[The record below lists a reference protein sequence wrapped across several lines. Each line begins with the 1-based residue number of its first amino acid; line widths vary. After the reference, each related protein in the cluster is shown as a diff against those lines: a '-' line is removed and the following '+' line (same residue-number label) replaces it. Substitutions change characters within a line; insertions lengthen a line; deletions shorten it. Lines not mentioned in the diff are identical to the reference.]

1 MRAITLL
8 LVGLATITLNL
19 CAFAQ
24 DIDKSVIVV
33 PGGAKSR
40 WQLKVSE
47 RKYLP
52 LKTFQMPLSLPA
64 NTQKSTS
71 ITWPTDSLPNIE
83 APQAQDM
90 RSRDTAKVAFGE
102 KYNNVFQV
110 GAGNYGHTIL
120 NFNASYTPKENKF
133 IGVYL
138 NHDANAQGPVQS
150 TFSSRSENQAR
161 LVSRYLG
168 AVNSWEGSVAASQQ
182 INHLYGMTEIP
193 SYVKAADIRV
203 NYSYFNVLG
212 KILSARKNARSDY
225 KLTLDAGL
233 LQNPNGLSERIAKSH
248 LYYSKDLTEK
258 VKMRLDADYIHGE
271 YVSALGNDPL
281 LRSFYRINPSFAYA
295 SSRIRVNAGILVAT
309 EQEGENA
316 IAKTSIFPQFEMDF
330 GASDFIH
337 LFGGIGG
344 DVQFNSLKQFLV
356 ENPWMAVPTRFK
368 NTNQVGNLYGGIKG
382 VGNKYVDFEIKYNYA
397 EYADLPLYVNS
408 PTDMSKF
415 DMLYIGGIQKI
426 QVTNLV
432 GQVNVHVS
440 NAFTSSLK
448 VDQVTYSLLN
458 TVFKASHKPG
468 LTVSWTN
475 TWKLSNKLFISP
487 DVYYLKDLY
496 ALNPA
501 QNQLIQLEDIVDL
514 NVKIN
519 YFVKRNVNLGLS
531 GNNLVGKTYQRFNQY
546 KNQGRQVNLTLA
558 YSF

>member
-1 MRAITLL
+1 LF
-8 LVGLATITLNL
+8 VGIAAVALGFHAS
-19 CAFAQ
+19 AQ

-33 PGGAKSR
+33 PGGAKSL

-47 RKYLP
+47 RQYLP
-52 LKTFQMPLSLPA
+52 LKSFKMPLSIKEMKQQA
-64 NTQKSTS
+64 TS
-71 ITWPTDSLPNIE
+71 LSWPNDSLPSIQ
-83 APQAQDM
+83 APAAQDM

-102 KYNNVFQV
+102 KYNNVLQL
-110 GAGNYGHTIL
+110 GAGNYGHTML
-120 NFNASYTPKENKF
+120 NFNASFTPKENKF

-150 TFSSRSENQAR
+150 TFSARSENQAR

-168 AVNSWEGSVAASQQ
+168 AVNFWEGSISASQQ
-182 INHLYGMTEIP
+182 INHLYGLTEIP
-193 SYVKAADIRV
+193 SYLKAADIRV
-203 NYSYFNVLG
+203 NYTYFNAIG
-212 KILSARKNARSDY
+212 KIVSARKNAHSDY

-233 LQNPNGLSERIAKSH
+233 LQNPLGLSELIAKSH

-281 LRSFYRINPSFAYA
+281 LRSFYRINPTFAYA

-309 EQEGENA
+309 EQEGEKGL
-316 IAKTSIFPQFEMDF
+316 AKTSIFPQFEMDF

-344 DVQFNSLKQFLV
+344 DVQFNSLKQFLA
-356 ENPWMAVPTRFK
+356 ENPWMVIPNSFK

-382 VGNKYVDFEIKYNYA
+382 VGNKNIDFEIKYNYG

-408 PTDMSKF
+408 PTDISKF
-415 DMLYIGGIQKI
+415 DVLYIGGIQKI
-426 QVTNLV
+426 QVANLV

-458 TVFKASHKPG
+458 NVFQASHKPG

-514 NVKIN
+514 NFKIN
-519 YFVKRNVNLGLS
+519 YFVKRNLNLGLS
-531 GNNLVGKTYQRFNQY
+531 GNNLLGKTYQRFNQY

>member
-8 LVGLATITLNL
+8 LVGLATIALNL
-19 CAFAQ
+19 RAFAQ
-24 DIDKSVIVV
+24 EIDKSVIIVQ
-33 PGGAKSR
+33 GGAKSR

-64 NTQKSTS
+64 NTQKSTAV
-71 ITWPTDSLPNIE
+71 IWPTDSLPSIE
-83 APQAQDM
+83 APKAQDM

-102 KYNNVFQV
+102 KYNNVFQI
-110 GAGNYGHTIL
+110 GAGNYGHTLL

-150 TFSSRSENQAR
+150 TFSARSENQAR

-182 INHLYGMTEIP
+182 INHLYGLAEIP

-203 NYSYFNVLG
+203 NYTYFNVLG
-212 KILSARKNARSDY
+212 KILSARKNVRSDY

-233 LQNPNGLSERIAKSH
+233 LQNPNGLSELIAKSH

-281 LRSFYRINPSFAYA
+281 LRSFYRINPTFAYA

-316 IAKTSIFPQFEMDF
+316 IAKTSIFPQFELDF

-344 DVQFNSLKQFLV
+344 DVQFNSLKQFLA
-356 ENPWMAVPTRFK
+356 ENPWMAVPTSFK

-415 DMLYIGGIQKI
+415 DLLYIGGIQKI

-487 DVYYLKDLY
+487 DVYYVKDLY

-531 GNNLVGKTYQRFNQY
+531 GNNLMGKTYQRFNQY